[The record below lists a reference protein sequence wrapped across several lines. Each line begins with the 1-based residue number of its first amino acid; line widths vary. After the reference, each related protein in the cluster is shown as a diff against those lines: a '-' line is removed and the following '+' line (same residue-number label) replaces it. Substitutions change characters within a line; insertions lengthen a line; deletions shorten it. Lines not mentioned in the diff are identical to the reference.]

1 MINYYPSHKN
11 VLNKYNSICGHQ
23 TGILDS
29 IIIMQA
35 NSVISENINTCTAML
50 PNYHKI
56 LLGDNAEV
64 NYHLSGYG
72 IYRDEAIIRL
82 LGEGIERYALFT
94 ANLYFEDKL
103 KYASYNQL
111 KEKYPD
117 NIIPFEYVKIYNDED
132 CNKLNSIGI
141 LENITE
147 DDILSWVLL
156 PSLFDKEKEY
166 YVPAQNFFLSHIIR
180 RDKNE
185 KVFIGGFSKG
195 SASHKTVKLALKSA
209 ITEIIECDSC
219 MIKWY
224 TDSKVKEVII
234 DDDILNETM
243 NLILK
248 DINYTVRVFD
258 YTVDSNLGY
267 VFTVMLTNKND
278 KTPYIVVGASSGL
291 NPKKVIYRAFME
303 ALAILTLNINGP
315 LSMPADYLETK
326 FEKNYLNLDSN
337 VNYWASLID
346 KDKKLKFINGKV
358 KEKVQLKKYKN
369 IESNTDE
376 DLEYLFKGLYNISKY
391 AVYLDITPS
400 EIADKD
406 LHVMRV
412 YIPELVQMSMPAFPY
427 SNHARI
433 IKNGGISNNEFPHP
447 LP

>member
-1 MINYYPSHKN
+1 MIKYYPNHKN
-11 VLNKYNSICGHQ
+11 ILNKYNSICGHQ
-23 TGILDS
+23 TGIMDS
-29 IIIMQA
+29 LIIMQA
-35 NSVISENINTCTAML
+35 NSVIAENINTCTAML
-50 PNYHKI
+50 PDYHKI

-72 IYRDEAIIRL
+72 IYRDEAVIRL

-94 ANLYFEDKL
+94 SNLYFEEKL

-117 NIIPFEYVKIYNDED
+117 NIIPFEYVKIYSDEE
-132 CNKLNSIGI
+132 CSKLNSIGI
-141 LENITE
+141 LENINE
-147 DDILSWVLL
+147 DDVLSWVLL

-180 RDKNE
+180 RDKKE
-185 KVFIGGFSKG
+185 KIFISGFSKG
-195 SASHKTVKLALKSA
+195 SASHKSIPLALKSA
-209 ITEIIECDSC
+209 VTEIIECDAC

-248 DINYTVRVFD
+248 DIDYDVRVFD
-258 YTVDSNLGY
+258 YTVNKKLGY
-267 VFTVMLTNKND
+267 VFAVMLVNK
-278 KTPYIVVGASSGL
+278 KEKSPYIVVGASSGL
-291 NPKKVIYRAFME
+291 NPRKAIYRAFME

-315 LSMPADYLETK
+315 LSMPEDYLETVS
-326 FEKNYLNLDSN
+326 EKNYLNLDSN
-337 VNYWASLID
+337 VNYWANAD
-346 KDKKLKFINGKV
+346 NKDKNLKFINS
-358 KEKVQLKKYKN
+358 KVQEKIELKKYKN
-369 IESNTDE
+369 LETNTES
-376 DLEYLFKGLYNISKY
+376 DLEYLFKGLYNVSKY
-391 AVYLDITPS
+391 AVYLDITPI
-400 EIADKD
+400 EISDKD

-427 SNHARI
+427 SKHPRI
-433 IKNGGISNNEFPHP
+433 IENGGISNSEFPHP

>member
-1 MINYYPSHKN
+1 MIKYYPSHKN

-23 TGILDS
+23 TGIMDS
-29 IIIMQA
+29 IIVMQA
-35 NSVISENINTCTAML
+35 NSVIAQNINTCTSML
-50 PNYHKI
+50 PDYHKI

-82 LGEGIERYALFT
+82 LGEGVERYALFT
-94 ANLYFEDKL
+94 ANLYFEEKL

-111 KEKYPD
+111 KEKYP
-117 NIIPFEYVKIYNDED
+117 NNVIPFEYVKIYSDED

-166 YVPAQNFFLSHIIR
+166 YIPAQNFFLSHIIR
-180 RDKNE
+180 KDKNE

-195 SASHKTVKLALKSA
+195 SASHKNIKLALKSA
-209 ITEIIECDSC
+209 ITEIIECDAC

-224 TDSKVKEVII
+224 TDSKVKEVVI
-234 DDDILNETM
+234 DDDIQTINT
-243 NLILK
+243 ILK
-248 DINYTVRVFD
+248 DIDYKIRVFD
-258 YTVDSNLGY
+258 YTVDKRLGY
-267 VFTVMLTNKND
+267 VFTVMLINKSE
-278 KTPYIVVGASSGL
+278 KIPYIVVGASSGL
-291 NPKKVIYRAFME
+291 NPKKVIYRAFIE

-326 FEKNYLNLDSN
+326 YQKTYLNLDSN
-337 VNYWASLID
+337 VNYWASLDD
-346 KDKKLKFINGKV
+346 KDKKLKFINSKV
-358 KEKVQLKKYKN
+358 TEKIELKKYKN
-369 IESNTDE
+369 LEENT
-376 DLEYLFKGLYNISKY
+376 DLEYLFNGLYNISKY
-391 AVYLDITPS
+391 AVYLDITPT

-412 YIPELVQMSMPAFPY
+412 YVPELVQMSMPAFPY
-427 SNHARI
+427 SKHPRI

>member
-1 MINYYPSHKN
+1 MIKYYPSHKN

-23 TGILDS
+23 TGIMDS
-29 IIIMQA
+29 IIVMQA
-35 NSVISENINTCTAML
+35 NSVIAQNINTCTSML
-50 PNYHKI
+50 PDYHKI

-82 LGEGIERYALFT
+82 LGEGVERYALFT
-94 ANLYFEDKL
+94 ANLYFEEKL

-111 KEKYPD
+111 KEKYP
-117 NIIPFEYVKIYNDED
+117 NNVIPFEYVKIYSDED

-166 YVPAQNFFLSHIIR
+166 YIPAQNFFLSHIIR
-180 RDKNE
+180 KYKNE

-195 SASHKTVKLALKSA
+195 SASHKNIKLALKSA
-209 ITEIIECDSC
+209 ITEIIECDAC

-234 DDDILNETM
+234 DDDIQTINT
-243 NLILK
+243 ILK
-248 DINYTVRVFD
+248 DIDYKIRVFD
-258 YTVDSNLGY
+258 YTVDKKLGY
-267 VFTVMLTNKND
+267 VFTVMLINKSE
-278 KTPYIVVGASSGL
+278 KSPYIVVGASSGL

-326 FEKNYLNLDSN
+326 YQKTYLNLDSN
-337 VNYWASLID
+337 VNYWASLDD
-346 KDKKLKFINGKV
+346 KDKKLKFINSKV
-358 KEKVQLKKYKN
+358 TEKIELKKYKN
-369 IESNTDE
+369 LEENT
-376 DLEYLFKGLYNISKY
+376 DLEYLFNGLYNISKY
-391 AVYLDITPS
+391 AVYLDITPT

-412 YIPELVQMSMPAFPY
+412 YVPELVQMSMPAFPY
-427 SNHARI
+427 SKHPRI

>member
-1 MINYYPSHKN
+1 MIKYYPSHKN
-11 VLNKYNSICGHQ
+11 VLNKYNSLCGHQ
-23 TGILDS
+23 TGIMDS
-29 IIIMQA
+29 IIVMQA
-35 NSVISENINTCTAML
+35 NSVIAQNINTCTSML
-50 PNYHKI
+50 PDYHKI

-82 LGEGIERYALFT
+82 LGEGVERYALFT
-94 ANLYFEDKL
+94 ANLYFEEKL

-111 KEKYPD
+111 KEKYP
-117 NIIPFEYVKIYNDED
+117 NNVIPFEYVKIYSDED

-156 PSLFDKEKEY
+156 PSLFDREKEY

-180 RDKNE
+180 REKKE

-195 SASHKTVKLALKSA
+195 SASHKNIKLALKSA
-209 ITEIIECDSC
+209 ITEIVECDAC

-224 TDSKVKEVII
+224 TESKVKEVVI
-234 DDDILNETM
+234 DDDVLNETI
-243 NLILK
+243 NTILS
-248 DINYTVRVFD
+248 DIDYKIRVFD
-258 YTVDSNLGY
+258 YTIDKKLGY
-267 VFTVMLTNKND
+267 VFTVMLINKSE
-278 KTPYIVVGASSGL
+278 KSPYIVVGASSGL

-326 FEKNYLNLDSN
+326 YQKTYLNLDSN
-337 VNYWASLID
+337 VNYWASLDD
-346 KDKKLKFINGKV
+346 KDKKLKFINSKV
-358 KEKVQLKKYKN
+358 TEKIELRKYKN
-369 IESNTDE
+369 LEENT
-376 DLEYLFKGLYNISKY
+376 DLEYLFNGLYNISKY
-391 AVYLDITPS
+391 AVYLDITPT

-412 YIPELVQMSMPAFPY
+412 YVPELVQMSMPAFPY
-427 SNHARI
+427 SKHPRI

>member
-1 MINYYPSHKN
+1 MIKYYPSHKN

-23 TGILDS
+23 TGIMDS
-29 IIIMQA
+29 IIVMQA
-35 NSVISENINTCTAML
+35 NSVIAQNINTCTSML
-50 PNYHKI
+50 PDYHKI

-82 LGEGIERYALFT
+82 LGEGVERYALFT
-94 ANLYFEDKL
+94 ANLYFEEKL

-111 KEKYPD
+111 KEKYP
-117 NIIPFEYVKIYNDED
+117 NNVIPFEYVKIYSDED
-132 CNKLNSIGI
+132 CNKLNSLGI

-156 PSLFDKEKEY
+156 PSLFDREKEY

-180 RDKNE
+180 REKKE

-195 SASHKTVKLALKSA
+195 SASHKNIKLALKSA
-209 ITEIIECDSC
+209 ITEIVECDAC

-224 TDSKVKEVII
+224 TESKVKEVVI
-234 DDDILNETM
+234 DDDVLNETI
-243 NLILK
+243 NTILS
-248 DINYTVRVFD
+248 DIDYKIRVFD
-258 YTVDSNLGY
+258 YTIDKKLGY
-267 VFTVMLTNKND
+267 VFTVMLINKNE
-278 KTPYIVVGASSGL
+278 KSPYIVVGASSGL

-326 FEKNYLNLDSN
+326 YQKTYLNLDSN
-337 VNYWASLID
+337 VNYWASLDD
-346 KDKKLKFINGKV
+346 KDKKLKFINSKV
-358 KEKVQLKKYKN
+358 TEKIELRKYKN
-369 IESNTDE
+369 LEENT
-376 DLEYLFKGLYNISKY
+376 DLEYLFNGLYNISKY
-391 AVYLDITPS
+391 AVYLDITPT

-412 YIPELVQMSMPAFPY
+412 YVPELVQMSMPAFPY
-427 SNHARI
+427 SKHPRI

>member
-1 MINYYPSHKN
+1 MIKYYPSHKN

-23 TGILDS
+23 TGIMDS
-29 IIIMQA
+29 IIVMQA
-35 NSVISENINTCTAML
+35 NSVIAQNINTCTSML
-50 PNYHKI
+50 PDYHKI

-82 LGEGIERYALFT
+82 LGEGVERYALFT
-94 ANLYFEDKL
+94 ANLYFEEKL

-111 KEKYPD
+111 KEKYP
-117 NIIPFEYVKIYNDED
+117 NNVIPFEYVKIYSDED
-132 CNKLNSIGI
+132 CNKLNSLGI

-156 PSLFDKEKEY
+156 PSLFDREKEY

-180 RDKNE
+180 REKKE

-195 SASHKTVKLALKSA
+195 SASHKNIKLALKSA
-209 ITEIIECDSC
+209 ITEIIECDAC

-224 TDSKVKEVII
+224 TESKVKEVVI
-234 DDDILNETM
+234 DDDVLNETI
-243 NLILK
+243 NTILS
-248 DINYTVRVFD
+248 DIDYKIRVFD
-258 YTVDSNLGY
+258 YTIDKKLGY
-267 VFTVMLTNKND
+267 VFTVMLINKNE
-278 KTPYIVVGASSGL
+278 KSPYIVVGASSGL

-326 FEKNYLNLDSN
+326 YQKTYLNLDSN
-337 VNYWASLID
+337 VNYWASLDD
-346 KDKKLKFINGKV
+346 KDKKLKFINSKV
-358 KEKVQLKKYKN
+358 TEKIELKKYKN
-369 IESNTDE
+369 LEENT
-376 DLEYLFKGLYNISKY
+376 DLEYLFNGLYNISKY
-391 AVYLDITPS
+391 AVYLDITPT

-412 YIPELVQMSMPAFPY
+412 YVPELVQMSMPAFPY
-427 SNHARI
+427 SKHPRI

>member
-1 MINYYPSHKN
+1 MIKYYPSHKN
-11 VLNKYNSICGHQ
+11 VLNKYNSLCGHQ
-23 TGILDS
+23 TGIMDS
-29 IIIMQA
+29 IIVMQA
-35 NSVISENINTCTAML
+35 NSVIAQNINTCTSML
-50 PNYHKI
+50 PDYHKI

-82 LGEGIERYALFT
+82 LGEGVERYALFT
-94 ANLYFEDKL
+94 ANLYFEEKL

-111 KEKYPD
+111 KEKYP
-117 NIIPFEYVKIYNDED
+117 NNVIPFEYVKIYSDED

-156 PSLFDKEKEY
+156 PSLFDREKEY

-180 RDKNE
+180 REKKE

-195 SASHKTVKLALKSA
+195 SASHKNIKLALKSA
-209 ITEIIECDSC
+209 IIEIVECDAC

-224 TDSKVKEVII
+224 TESKVKEVVI
-234 DDDILNETM
+234 DDDVVNETI
-243 NLILK
+243 NTILR
-248 DINYTVRVFD
+248 DIDYKIRVFD
-258 YTVDSNLGY
+258 YTIDKKLGY
-267 VFTVMLTNKND
+267 VFTVMLINKSE
-278 KTPYIVVGASSGL
+278 KSPYIVVGASSGL

-326 FEKNYLNLDSN
+326 YQKTYLNLDSN
-337 VNYWASLID
+337 VNYWASLDD
-346 KDKKLKFINGKV
+346 KDKKLKFINSKV
-358 KEKVQLKKYKN
+358 TEKIELRKYKN
-369 IESNTDE
+369 LEENT
-376 DLEYLFKGLYNISKY
+376 DLEYLFNGLYNISKY
-391 AVYLDITPS
+391 AVYLDITPT

-412 YIPELVQMSMPAFPY
+412 YVPELVQMSMPAFPY
-427 SNHARI
+427 SKHPRI

>member
-1 MINYYPSHKN
+1 MIKYYPSHKN

-23 TGILDS
+23 TGIMDS
-29 IIIMQA
+29 IIVMQA
-35 NSVISENINTCTAML
+35 NSVIAQNMNTCTSML
-50 PNYHKI
+50 PDYHKI

-94 ANLYFEDKL
+94 SNLYFEEKL

-111 KEKYPD
+111 KEKYP
-117 NIIPFEYVKIYNDED
+117 NNVIPFEYVKIYSDED

-166 YVPAQNFFLSHIIR
+166 YIPAQNFFLSHIIR
-180 RDKNE
+180 KDKNE

-195 SASHKTVKLALKSA
+195 SASHKNIKLALKSA
-209 ITEIIECDSC
+209 ISEIIECDAC

-224 TDSKVKEVII
+224 TDSKVKEVVI
-234 DDDILNETM
+234 DDDIQTINT
-243 NLILK
+243 ILK
-248 DINYTVRVFD
+248 EIDYNIRVFD
-258 YTVDSNLGY
+258 YTVDKKLGY
-267 VFTVMLTNKND
+267 VFTVMLINKSE
-278 KTPYIVVGASSGL
+278 KSPYIVVGASSGL

-326 FEKNYLNLDSN
+326 YQKTYLNLDSN
-337 VNYWASLID
+337 VNYWASLDD
-346 KDKKLKFINGKV
+346 KDKKLNFINSKV
-358 KEKVQLKKYKN
+358 TEKIELKKYKN
-369 IESNTDE
+369 LEENTDK
-376 DLEYLFKGLYNISKY
+376 DLEYLFNGIYNISKY
-391 AVYLDITPS
+391 AVYLDITPL

-412 YIPELVQMSMPAFPY
+412 YVPELLQMSMPAFPY
-427 SNHARI
+427 SKHPRI

>member
-1 MINYYPSHKN
+1 MIKYYPSHKN
-11 VLNKYNSICGHQ
+11 VLNKYNSLCGHQ
-23 TGILDS
+23 TGIMDS
-29 IIIMQA
+29 IIVMQA
-35 NSVISENINTCTAML
+35 NSVIAQNINTCTSML
-50 PNYHKI
+50 PDYHKI

-82 LGEGIERYALFT
+82 LGEGVERYALFT
-94 ANLYFEDKL
+94 ANLYFEEKL

-111 KEKYPD
+111 KEKYP
-117 NIIPFEYVKIYNDED
+117 NNVIPFEYVKIYSDED
-132 CNKLNSIGI
+132 CNKLNSLGI

-156 PSLFDKEKEY
+156 PSLFDREKEY

-180 RDKNE
+180 REKKE

-195 SASHKTVKLALKSA
+195 SASHKNIKLALKSA
-209 ITEIIECDSC
+209 ITEIVECDAC

-224 TDSKVKEVII
+224 TESKVKEVVI
-234 DDDILNETM
+234 DDDVFNETI
-243 NLILK
+243 NTILR
-248 DINYTVRVFD
+248 DIDYKIRVFD
-258 YTVDSNLGY
+258 YTVDKKLGY
-267 VFTVMLTNKND
+267 VFTVMLINKSE
-278 KTPYIVVGASSGL
+278 KSPYIVVGASSGL

-326 FEKNYLNLDSN
+326 YQKTYLNLDSN
-337 VNYWASLID
+337 VNYWASLDD
-346 KDKKLKFINGKV
+346 KDKKLKFINSKV
-358 KEKVQLKKYKN
+358 TEKIELRKYKN
-369 IESNTDE
+369 LEENT
-376 DLEYLFKGLYNISKY
+376 DLEYLFNGLYNISKY
-391 AVYLDITPS
+391 AVYLDITPI

-412 YIPELVQMSMPAFPY
+412 YVPELVQMSMPAFPY
-427 SNHARI
+427 SKHPRI

>member
-1 MINYYPSHKN
+1 MIKYYPSHKN

-23 TGILDS
+23 TGIMDS
-29 IIIMQA
+29 IIVMQA
-35 NSVISENINTCTAML
+35 NSVIAQNINTCTSML
-50 PNYHKI
+50 PDYHKI

-82 LGEGIERYALFT
+82 LGEGVERYALFT
-94 ANLYFEDKL
+94 ANLYFEEKL

-111 KEKYPD
+111 KEKYP
-117 NIIPFEYVKIYNDED
+117 NNVIPFEYVKIYSDED
-132 CNKLNSIGI
+132 CNKLNSLGI

-156 PSLFDKEKEY
+156 PSLFDREKEY

-180 RDKNE
+180 REKKE

-195 SASHKTVKLALKSA
+195 SASHKNIKLALKSA
-209 ITEIIECDSC
+209 ITEIVECDAC

-224 TDSKVKEVII
+224 TESKVKEVVI
-234 DDDILNETM
+234 DDDVVNETI
-243 NLILK
+243 NTILR
-248 DINYTVRVFD
+248 DIDYKIRVFD
-258 YTVDSNLGY
+258 YTIDKKLGY
-267 VFTVMLTNKND
+267 VFTV
-278 KTPYIVVGASSGL
+278 IVVGASSGL

-326 FEKNYLNLDSN
+326 YQKTYLNLDSN
-337 VNYWASLID
+337 VNYWASLDD
-346 KDKKLKFINGKV
+346 KDKKLKFINSKV
-358 KEKVQLKKYKN
+358 TEKIELRKYKN
-369 IESNTDE
+369 LEENT
-376 DLEYLFKGLYNISKY
+376 DLEYLFNGLYNISKY
-391 AVYLDITPS
+391 AVYLDITPT

-412 YIPELVQMSMPAFPY
+412 YVPELVQMSMPAFPY
-427 SNHARI
+427 SKHPRI

>member
-1 MINYYPSHKN
+1 MIKYYPSHKN
-11 VLNKYNSICGHQ
+11 ILNKYNSICGHQ
-23 TGILDS
+23 TGIMDS
-29 IIIMQA
+29 LIIMQS
-35 NSVISENINTCTAML
+35 NSVIAENINTCTAML
-50 PNYHKI
+50 PDYHKI

-94 ANLYFEDKL
+94 ANLYFEEKL

-111 KEKYPD
+111 KEKYP
-117 NIIPFEYVKIYNDED
+117 NNTIPFEYVKIYSDEE
-132 CNKLNSIGI
+132 CSKLNSIGI

-180 RDKNE
+180 RDKKE
-185 KVFIGGFSKG
+185 KIFIGGFSKG
-195 SASHKTVKLALKSA
+195 SASHKSIPLALKSA
-209 ITEIIECDSC
+209 ITEIIECDAC
-219 MIKWY
+219 MLKWY

-234 DDDILNETM
+234 DDAILNEAM
-243 NLILK
+243 NSILK
-248 DINYTVRVFD
+248 DIDYNVRVFD
-258 YTVDSNLGY
+258 YTVDKKLGY
-267 VFTVMLTNKND
+267 VFTVMLENKNE
-278 KTPYIVVGASSGL
+278 KSPYIVVGASSGL
-291 NPKKVIYRAFME
+291 NPRKVIYRAFME

-315 LSMPADYLETK
+315 LSMPADYLETVSQ
-326 FEKNYLNLDSN
+326 KNYLNLDSN
-337 VNYWASLID
+337 VNYWAD
-346 KDKKLKFINGKV
+346 AKNKDKNLKFINS
-358 KEKVQLKKYKN
+358 KVQDKIELKKYKN
-369 IESNTDE
+369 LEVNTES
-376 DLEYLFKGLYNISKY
+376 DLEYLLKRLYNVSKY

-400 EIADKD
+400 EISDKD

-427 SNHARI
+427 SKHPRI
-433 IKNGGISNNEFPHP
+433 IDNGGISNNEFPHP

>member
-1 MINYYPSHKN
+1 MIKYYPSHKN
-11 VLNKYNSICGHQ
+11 ILNKYNSICGHQ
-23 TGILDS
+23 TGIMDS
-29 IIIMQA
+29 LIIMQA

-50 PNYHKI
+50 PDYHKI

-94 ANLYFEDKL
+94 ANLYFEEKL

-111 KEKYPD
+111 KEKYP
-117 NIIPFEYVKIYNDED
+117 NNTIPFEYVKIYSDEE
-132 CNKLNSIGI
+132 CSKLNSIGI

-180 RDKNE
+180 RDKKE
-185 KVFIGGFSKG
+185 KIFIGGFSKG
-195 SASHKTVKLALKSA
+195 SASHKSIPLALKSA
-209 ITEIIECDSC
+209 ITEIIECDAC
-219 MIKWY
+219 MLKWY

-234 DDDILNETM
+234 DDAILNEAM
-243 NLILK
+243 NSILK
-248 DINYTVRVFD
+248 DIDYNVRVFD
-258 YTVDSNLGY
+258 YTVDKKLGY
-267 VFTVMLTNKND
+267 VFTVMLENKNE
-278 KTPYIVVGASSGL
+278 KSPYIVVGASSGL
-291 NPKKVIYRAFME
+291 NPRKVIYRAFME

-315 LSMPADYLETK
+315 LSMPADYLETVSQ
-326 FEKNYLNLDSN
+326 KNYLNLDSN
-337 VNYWASLID
+337 VNYWAD
-346 KDKKLKFINGKV
+346 AKNKDKNLKFINS
-358 KEKVQLKKYKN
+358 KVQDKIELKKYKN
-369 IESNTDE
+369 LEVNTES
-376 DLEYLFKGLYNISKY
+376 DLEYLLKGLYNVSKY

-400 EIADKD
+400 EISDKD

-427 SNHARI
+427 SKHPRI
-433 IKNGGISNNEFPHP
+433 IDNGGISNNEFPHP

>member
-1 MINYYPSHKN
+1 MIKYYPSHKN

-23 TGILDS
+23 TGIMDS
-29 IIIMQA
+29 IIVMQA
-35 NSVISENINTCTAML
+35 NSVIAQNINTCTSML
-50 PNYHKI
+50 PDYHKI
-56 LLGDNAEV
+56 LLGDNSEV

-82 LGEGIERYALFT
+82 LGEGVERYALFT
-94 ANLYFEDKL
+94 ANLYFEEKL

-111 KEKYPD
+111 KEKYP
-117 NIIPFEYVKIYNDED
+117 NNVIPFAYVKIYSDED
-132 CNKLNSIGI
+132 CNKLNSLGI

-156 PSLFDKEKEY
+156 PSLFDREKEY

-180 RDKNE
+180 REKKE

-195 SASHKTVKLALKSA
+195 SASHKNIKLALKSA
-209 ITEIIECDSC
+209 ITEIVECDAC

-224 TDSKVKEVII
+224 TESKVKEVII
-234 DDDILNETM
+234 DDDVLNETI
-243 NLILK
+243 NTILR
-248 DINYTVRVFD
+248 DIDYKIRVFD
-258 YTVDSNLGY
+258 YTIDKKLGY
-267 VFTVMLTNKND
+267 VFTVMLINKNE
-278 KTPYIVVGASSGL
+278 KSPYIVVGASSGL

-326 FEKNYLNLDSN
+326 YQKTYLNLDSN
-337 VNYWASLID
+337 VNYWASLDD
-346 KDKKLKFINGKV
+346 KDKKLKFINSKV
-358 KEKVQLKKYKN
+358 TEKIELKKYKN
-369 IESNTDE
+369 LEENT
-376 DLEYLFKGLYNISKY
+376 DLEYLFNGLYNISKY
-391 AVYLDITPS
+391 AVYLDITPT

-412 YIPELVQMSMPAFPY
+412 YVPELVQMSMPAFPY
-427 SNHARI
+427 SKHPRI

>member
-1 MINYYPSHKN
+1 MIKYYPSHKN

-23 TGILDS
+23 TGIMDS
-29 IIIMQA
+29 IIVMQA
-35 NSVISENINTCTAML
+35 NSVIAQNINTCTSML
-50 PNYHKI
+50 PDYHKI

-82 LGEGIERYALFT
+82 LGEGVERYALFT
-94 ANLYFEDKL
+94 ANLYFEEKL

-111 KEKYPD
+111 KEKYP
-117 NIIPFEYVKIYNDED
+117 NNVIPFAYVKIYSDED
-132 CNKLNSIGI
+132 CNKLNSLGI

-156 PSLFDKEKEY
+156 PSLFDREKEY

-180 RDKNE
+180 REKKE

-195 SASHKTVKLALKSA
+195 SASHKNIKLALKSA
-209 ITEIIECDSC
+209 ITEIVECDAC

-224 TDSKVKEVII
+224 TESKVKEVVI
-234 DDDILNETM
+234 DDDVLNETI
-243 NLILK
+243 NTILS
-248 DINYTVRVFD
+248 DINYKIRVFD
-258 YTVDSNLGY
+258 YTIDKKLGY
-267 VFTVMLTNKND
+267 VFTVMLINKNE
-278 KTPYIVVGASSGL
+278 KSPYIVVGASSGL

-326 FEKNYLNLDSN
+326 YQKTYLNLDSN
-337 VNYWASLID
+337 VNYWASLDD
-346 KDKKLKFINGKV
+346 KDKKLRFINSKV
-358 KEKVQLKKYKN
+358 TEKIELRKYKN
-369 IESNTDE
+369 LEENT
-376 DLEYLFKGLYNISKY
+376 DLEYLFNGLYNISKY
-391 AVYLDITPS
+391 AVYLDITPT
-400 EIADKD
+400 EISDKD

-412 YIPELVQMSMPAFPY
+412 YVPELVQMSMPAFPY
-427 SNHARI
+427 SKHPRI

>member
-1 MINYYPSHKN
+1 MIKYYPSHKN

-23 TGILDS
+23 TGIMDS
-29 IIIMQA
+29 IIVMQA
-35 NSVISENINTCTAML
+35 NSVIAQNINTCTSML
-50 PNYHKI
+50 PDYHKI
-56 LLGDNAEV
+56 LLGDNSEV

-82 LGEGIERYALFT
+82 LGEGVERYALFT
-94 ANLYFEDKL
+94 ANLYFEEKL

-111 KEKYPD
+111 KEKYP
-117 NIIPFEYVKIYNDED
+117 NNVIPFAYVKIYSDED
-132 CNKLNSIGI
+132 CNKLNSLGI

-156 PSLFDKEKEY
+156 PSLFDREKEY

-180 RDKNE
+180 REKKE

-195 SASHKTVKLALKSA
+195 SASHKNIKLALKSA
-209 ITEIIECDSC
+209 ITEIVECDAC

-224 TDSKVKEVII
+224 TESKVKEVVI
-234 DDDILNETM
+234 DDDVLNETI
-243 NLILK
+243 NTILR
-248 DINYTVRVFD
+248 DIDYKIRVFD
-258 YTVDSNLGY
+258 YTIDKKLGY
-267 VFTVMLTNKND
+267 VFTVMLINKNE
-278 KTPYIVVGASSGL
+278 KSPYIVVGASSGL

-326 FEKNYLNLDSN
+326 YQKTYLNLDSN
-337 VNYWASLID
+337 VNYWASLDD
-346 KDKKLKFINGKV
+346 KDKKLKFINSKV
-358 KEKVQLKKYKN
+358 TEKIELKKYKN
-369 IESNTDE
+369 LEENT
-376 DLEYLFKGLYNISKY
+376 DLEYLFNGLYNISKY
-391 AVYLDITPS
+391 AVYLDITPT

-412 YIPELVQMSMPAFPY
+412 YVPELVQMSMPAFPY
-427 SNHARI
+427 SKHPRI

>member
-1 MINYYPSHKN
+1 MIKYYPSHKN

-23 TGILDS
+23 TGIMDS
-29 IIIMQA
+29 IIVMQA
-35 NSVISENINTCTAML
+35 NSVIAQNINTCTSML
-50 PNYHKI
+50 PDYHKI

-82 LGEGIERYALFT
+82 LGEGVERYALFT
-94 ANLYFEDKL
+94 ANLYFEEKL

-111 KEKYPD
+111 KEKYP
-117 NIIPFEYVKIYNDED
+117 NNVIPFEYVKIYSDED

-166 YVPAQNFFLSHIIR
+166 YIPAQNFFLSHIIR
-180 RDKNE
+180 REKKE

-195 SASHKTVKLALKSA
+195 SASHKNIKLALKSA
-209 ITEIIECDSC
+209 ITEIVECDAC

-224 TDSKVKEVII
+224 TESKVKEVVI
-234 DDDILNETM
+234 DDDVLNETI
-243 NLILK
+243 NTILS
-248 DINYTVRVFD
+248 DIDYKIRVFD
-258 YTVDSNLGY
+258 YTIDKKLGY
-267 VFTVMLTNKND
+267 VFTVMLINKNE
-278 KTPYIVVGASSGL
+278 KSPYIVVGASSGL

-326 FEKNYLNLDSN
+326 YQKTYLNLDSN
-337 VNYWASLID
+337 VNYWASLDD
-346 KDKKLKFINGKV
+346 KDKKLKFINSKV
-358 KEKVQLKKYKN
+358 TEKIELRKYKN
-369 IESNTDE
+369 LEENT
-376 DLEYLFKGLYNISKY
+376 DLEYLFNGLYNISKY
-391 AVYLDITPS
+391 AVYLDITPT

-412 YIPELVQMSMPAFPY
+412 YVPELVQMSMPAFPY
-427 SNHARI
+427 SKHPRI

>member
-1 MINYYPSHKN
+1 MIKYYPSHKN

-23 TGILDS
+23 TGIMDS
-29 IIIMQA
+29 IIVMQV
-35 NSVISENINTCTAML
+35 NSVIAQNINTCTSML
-50 PNYHKI
+50 PDYHKI

-82 LGEGIERYALFT
+82 LGEGVERYALFT
-94 ANLYFEDKL
+94 ANLYFEEKL

-111 KEKYPD
+111 KEKYP
-117 NIIPFEYVKIYNDED
+117 NNVIPFEYVKIYSDED

-156 PSLFDKEKEY
+156 PSLFDREKEY

-180 RDKNE
+180 REKKE

-195 SASHKTVKLALKSA
+195 SASHKNIKLALKSA
-209 ITEIIECDSC
+209 ITEIVECDAC

-224 TDSKVKEVII
+224 TDSKVKEVVI
-234 DDDILNETM
+234 DDDVVNETI
-243 NLILK
+243 NTILR
-248 DINYTVRVFD
+248 DIDYKIRVFD
-258 YTVDSNLGY
+258 YTIDKKLGY
-267 VFTVMLTNKND
+267 VFTVMLINKSE
-278 KTPYIVVGASSGL
+278 KSPYIVVGASSGL

-326 FEKNYLNLDSN
+326 YQKTYLNLDSN
-337 VNYWASLID
+337 VNYWASLDD
-346 KDKKLKFINGKV
+346 KDKKLKFINSKV
-358 KEKVQLKKYKN
+358 TEKIELRKYKN
-369 IESNTDE
+369 LEENT
-376 DLEYLFKGLYNISKY
+376 DLEYLFNGLYNISKY
-391 AVYLDITPS
+391 AVYLDITPI

-412 YIPELVQMSMPAFPY
+412 YVPELVQMSMPAFPY
-427 SNHARI
+427 SKHPRI